1 VGQGAG
7 QPGFTDT
14 GGAADDQVEAVAQ
27 PLTTAQLQDQGSS
40 QKTENK
46 AR

>member
-1 VGQGAG
+1 MLQTLRRVGDSLVMTVPKA
-7 QPGFTDT
+7 F
-14 GGAADDQVEAVAQ
+14 V
-27 PLTTAQLQDQGSS
+27 DQGSS